1 MKPPGPTVLPTPA
14 GRGADFLGWKLEQ
27 WTLWSNRTGET
38 KNMMCTI
45 WWVYQQENGFTDDT
59 WIATELIWIVLLEE
73 SHGFSPVDFPFIQ
86 FLGKYWHGSN
96 KHRGGKTSPL
106 GQKKHCG
113 DCNQSTSSHTRGK
126 SRLLEDMW
134 RFQHSGGRG
143 VPSEADQTDSHMG
156 KKGDVSGITVCW
168 FHCATTFHVFGSI
181 QTRIAVQG
189 TWTHQ
194 TDGEVADQL
203 YIYIF

>member
-1 MKPPGPTVLPTPA
+1 MGETARPYRTPNACRSRCWFSGLKTRAVDPLKQQNWRNEEYDVHNTVSLPA
-14 GRGADFLGWKLEQ
+14 GKRIYWWYMNCDWTNLDRSFRGKPWFFSSRFSLHPVLGEILAWKQ
-27 WTLWSNRTGET
+27 QTQGRQNFSIGT
-38 KNMMCTI
+38 K
-45 WWVYQQENGFTDDT
+45 
-59 WIATELIWIVLLEE
+59 
-73 SHGFSPVDFPFIQ
+73 
-86 FLGKYWHGSN
+86 
-96 KHRGGKTSPL
+96 
-106 GQKKHCG
+106 KKHCG

-203 YIYIF
+203 YIF